1 MKIYIKDLFSFVLGL
16 LLALSSIIHLM
27 KYIYKSDD
35 LEITI
40 VLLLFTISCFLLSI
54 GCKKIK

>member
-27 KYIYKSDD
+27 KYIYGSDD

-40 VLLLFTISCFLLSI
+40 VLLLFTISCFLLGV
-54 GCKKIK
+54 GCKKSK